1 MKLILEA
8 VKPTINCSRSLV
20 IYGRVYFRFRKYNF
34 QASNKFQYMNQ
45 SQRHEQILQ
54 LVQQRGYVSIDEL
67 VNRFTVTPQTIRRDL
82 NQLAETC
89 QLKRYHGGAGI
100 PTSSITNTAYAQR
113 KIMHLSAKQQ
123 IAQRVVQDIPN
134 NSSLFIN
141 IGTTT
146 EAIAEALLK
155 HQGLTVITNNL
166 HVASILKNKEDFN
179 ILLCG
184 GQVRNRDG
192 GIIGQATVDFI
203 SQFTVD
209 YGIIGISGIDQEGQ
223 LLDYDYQ
230 EVRVAQAILK
240 HSRQIFLATD
250 ASKFGRNALV
260 KLARLSEIDRLYTN
274 THPPEDFLD
283 AIHQADTELITT

>member
-1 MKLILEA
+1 M
-8 VKPTINCSRSLV
+8 
-20 IYGRVYFRFRKYNF
+20 
-34 QASNKFQYMNQ
+34 
-45 SQRHEQILQ
+45 SQTHRHEQILQ
-54 LVQQRGYVSIDEL
+54 LVQQKGFVSIDEL
-67 VNRFTVTPQTIRRDL
+67 VQRFTVTPQTIRRDL

-113 KIMHLSAKQQ
+113 KIMQLSAKQK
-123 IAQRVVQDIPN
+123 IAQRVAKDIPN

-146 EAIAEALLK
+146 EAIAEALLQ

-179 ILLCG
+179 ILLSG

-230 EVRVAQAILK
+230 EVRVAQAIIK
-240 HSRQIFLATD
+240 HSRQVFLATD
-250 ASKFGRNALV
+250 VSKFGRNALV
-260 KLARLSEIDRLYTN
+260 KLAQLREIDRLYTN
-274 THPPEDFLD
+274 TCPPEQYLVLTE
-283 AIHQADTELITT
+283 QADTELVIA